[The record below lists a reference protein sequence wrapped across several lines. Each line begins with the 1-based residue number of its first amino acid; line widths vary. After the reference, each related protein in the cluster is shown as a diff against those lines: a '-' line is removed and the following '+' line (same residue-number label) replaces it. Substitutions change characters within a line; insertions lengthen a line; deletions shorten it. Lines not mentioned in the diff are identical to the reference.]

1 MLGFA
6 GGKTMAGY
14 TPTLVV
20 GAKPRP
26 DSAVAV
32 DEGSD
37 RYVLSVRV
45 RALAV
50 AFAVVM
56 PPILW
61 WMTQGTRGERAY
73 FMALGASVLPY
84 TLPLLLAGTLAVTR
98 GDPDDRMVWRLW
110 FSVSCSTIAFGAFLY
125 LAAST
130 DLDRGKSLAPLGAA
144 MATLGII
151 VANTVVLRARSG
163 KRRAVLD
170 AIDLLMATMAVVV
183 PVALVVAEP
192 IVTSPQAWYT
202 VACAIAAVGWCHG
215 VFNAMALVARLERG
229 QRVLA
234 WIGLSVAVAAVLDAA
249 AQIVQGLNG
258 FQYSSGPFIAAH
270 AACLSLITLFYVFVT
285 PRSSPGLDRLPP
297 QRQVRRSGAIA
308 LGILVAGPVTA
319 VETWWWRDRAWV
331 VTTAAACGLVL
342 LLLACVRHLLLVRE
356 TTWLYG
362 EVEAAAEERK
372 RLLAD
377 LMAHTESDR
386 GRAAAHLHQ
395 QAVSLHT
402 AMASFAGA
410 LEGPASGLGPGV
422 PSVAGMAAERM
433 RMDLARQV
441 EWLRQVL
448 TVVAPV
454 GERGPSP
461 ERLTAPIRAYV
472 GNLYS
477 DGPKPAVRVEVDPRL
492 DLDWTTEVVTHRIV
506 QEAIHNVWR
515 HAGATSIDVRITAPV
530 RALEIEVV
538 DDGTG
543 FDPGAAAGRESG
555 IATMRALAEFADGR
569 LEVTSAPG
577 HGTRVRAVLGGE
589 GPPPTARADL
599 RVVTAD
605 G

>member
-1 MLGFA
+1 
-6 GGKTMAGY
+6 MASR

-20 GAKPRP
+20 GAG
-26 DSAVAV
+26 A
-32 DEGSD
+32 GSPPAWGESFH
-37 RYVLSVRV
+37 RYVLSGRA

-50 AFAVVM
+50 AFALVT
-56 PPILW
+56 PPVLW
-61 WMTQGTRGERAY
+61 WLTIDSRGERAY
-73 FMALGASVLPY
+73 FMAIGASVVPY
-84 TLPLLLAGTLAVTR
+84 AVPLVLAGFLAATR
-98 GDPDDRMVWRLW
+98 GDPEDRTVWRLW
-110 FSVSCSTIAFGAFLY
+110 FTVSCSTIAFGGLVY
-125 LAAST
+125 LAASS
-130 DLDRGKSLAPLGAA
+130 DLDRGKSFAPVGAA
-144 MATLGII
+144 LATLGII
-151 VANTVVLRARSG
+151 IANTAVLRARSG

-192 IVTSPQAWYT
+192 IVTSPHAWYT
-202 VACAIAAVGWCHG
+202 VACAIAAIGWCHG

-234 WIGLSVAVAAVLDAA
+234 WIGLAVAVTAVLDSG

-258 FQYSSGPFIAAH
+258 FAYPGGPFVAMH
-270 AACLSLITLFYVFVT
+270 AVCLSLITLFYAFVA
-285 PRSSPGLDRLPP
+285 PRSAPGLDRFPA
-297 QRQVRRSGAIA
+297 QQQVRRSGAISV
-308 LGILVAGPVTA
+308 GVLVAAPLIA
-319 VETWWWRDRAWV
+319 FETWWWRDRGWV
-331 VTTAAACGLVL
+331 VATAAACGLAL
-342 LLLACVRHLLLVRE
+342 LLLACVRHLLLVSE
-356 TTWLYG
+356 TTRLYG

-377 LMAHTESDR
+377 LMAHTETDR

-410 LEGPASGLGPGV
+410 LDGPAAGAGHGF

-433 RMDLARQV
+433 RVDLARQV

-454 GERGPSP
+454 GSRGPSP

-472 GNLYS
+472 GNLYG
-477 DGPKPAVRVEVDPRL
+477 DRPKPAVTVEVDPRL
-492 DLDWTTEVVTHRIV
+492 DLDWTTEVVAYRIV

-515 HAGATSIDVRITAPV
+515 HADASAIDVSIAAPV

-538 DDGTG
+538 DDGIG
-543 FDPGAAAGRESG
+543 FDPAAAADRGSG

-569 LEVTSAPG
+569 LEVRSAPG
-577 HGTRVRAVLGGE
+577 HGTRVLAVLGGE
-589 GPPPTARADL
+589 EPVPTTRASL